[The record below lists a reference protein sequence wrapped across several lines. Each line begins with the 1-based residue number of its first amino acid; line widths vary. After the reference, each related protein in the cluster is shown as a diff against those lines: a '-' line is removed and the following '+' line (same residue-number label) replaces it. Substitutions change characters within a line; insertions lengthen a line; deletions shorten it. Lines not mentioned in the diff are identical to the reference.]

1 MSNRSSTLVI
11 SSLFVSA
18 FLVITF
24 FISFLFFNHAMA
36 EHPDGQMPPKPP
48 LAKMSLELD
57 VTSDQLQMCME
68 EGKPASAGDK
78 PDKAAMLT
86 CLQNANPA
94 ITSDKLD
101 EVMKKNMPAP
111 GDKPQH

>member
-1 MSNRSSTLVI
+1 MTSRSSTLVI

-18 FLVITF
+18 FFIMAF
-24 FISFLFFNHAMA
+24 IISFLFFNHAIA
-36 EHPDGQMPPKPP
+36 EPSNEQMPP

-57 VTSDQLQMCME
+57 VTPNHLLMCME
-68 EGKPASAGDK
+68 EGKPASLGAK

-111 GDKPQH
+111 GSQPEQ

>member
-1 MSNRSSTLVI
+1 MSHRSSTLVI

-18 FLVITF
+18 FLIMAF
-24 FISFLFFNHAMA
+24 IISFIFFNHAIA
-36 EHPDGQMPPKPP
+36 ASDDGKMPPKPP

-57 VTSDQLQMCME
+57 VTSDQLLMCMK
-68 EGKPASAGDK
+68 EGKPATPGDK

-94 ITSDKLD
+94 ITQEKMD
-101 EVMKKNMPAP
+101 EVMKKNMPMP
-111 GDKPQH
+111 KDKPQQ